1 MFSLTDHMGIQKINA
16 RPQSC
21 GQVFAPTPWTIVMAA
36 SLENS
41 TAASEALEN
50 LCRTYW
56 PPIHTHIRMR
66 GYDRHQ
72 AQDLT
77 QEFFTRLLRGNAF
90 AGVSPDKGRFRSFL
104 LAALRH
110 LLINEWKRENTIKR
124 GGAVTIVDLDSLDPS
139 VRNAYEPRDGE
150 DPSLAF
156 DRCWA
161 LTLIAKV
168 RERLRREYEAAGQP
182 ERHEVLKAHLM
193 DEEGRSC
200 LNTANSLGLTESA
213 TKSAIHRIR
222 RRFAELLRSEISR
235 TVADPAE
242 VDGEI
247 RHLLA
252 ALRES

>member
-1 MFSLTDHMGIQKINA
+1 MTGRMGMQKHSGGPLT
-16 RPQSC
+16 C

-36 SLENS
+36 SFENGP
-41 TAASEALEN
+41 AASEALES
-50 LCRTYW
+50 LCRAYW
-56 PPIHTHIRMR
+56 PPIHNHVRMR

-90 AGVSPDKGRFRSFL
+90 AGVSPDKGRFRTFL

-110 LLINEWKRENTIKR
+110 FLINEWKRENAIKR
-124 GGAVTIVDLDSLDPS
+124 GGAVTIVDLDSLDAS
-139 VRNAYEPRDGE
+139 ARNACEPRHGE
-150 DPSLAF
+150 DPATAF

-168 RERLRREYEAAGQP
+168 RERLRREYEAAGQL
-182 ERHEVLKAHLM
+182 ERHEALKVHLM
-193 DEEGRSC
+193 DEGGRSC
-200 LNTANSLGLTESA
+200 LETANQLGLTESA

-222 RRFAELLRSEISR
+222 RRFAELLRAEISR
-235 TVADPAE
+235 TVSDPAE
-242 VDGEI
+242 VDEEI